1 MPTIL
6 IDPDATSIWDL
17 GSERAHEEQSLYA
30 LDAAN
35 AAVTVRY
42 IGKSRRKALKEKPCA
57 P

>member
-35 AAVTVRY
+35 AAVTARY